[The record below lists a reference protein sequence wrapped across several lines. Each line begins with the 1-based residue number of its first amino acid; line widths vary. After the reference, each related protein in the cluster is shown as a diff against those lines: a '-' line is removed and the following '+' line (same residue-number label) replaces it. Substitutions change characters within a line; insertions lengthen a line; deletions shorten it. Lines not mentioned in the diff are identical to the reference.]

1 MKKETVRLIAA
12 IGLSIC
18 LLGMFFAFLIGMYNT
33 PEFAPYFQG
42 DNIEPTN
49 EMLFGMALVLNLVFL
64 AGFVSS
70 LDGLYRAIRNFCRVK
85 RQEKVEVQ

>member
-1 MKKETVRLIAA
+1 MKKETVRLILA
-12 IGLSIC
+12 IIVSVALCALFYG
-18 LLGMFFAFLIGMYNT
+18 FLIGMYNT